1 MKKLR
6 EAKEKLLTDKAKVTE
21 RLAADKQKFLAKEIG
36 KAEFRETI
44 EWANN
49 RIVKLNRKFLTFR
62 ERTRKTYQ
70 LIKKR
75 NAKRDASRKAEM
87 AKTKA
92 KALKLLKE
100 VQEAAMRQDE
110 LIKRQIAERRKQEQ
124 KEEAEFEQAV
134 EENAQ
139 TFEESVVQEAA
150 EEFQLS
156 FSSEDEL

>member
-21 RLAADKQKFLAKEIG
+21 RLAADKQKFLDKEIG

-75 NAKRDASRKAEM
+75 NAKRDASRKSEM

-110 LIKRQIAERRKQEQ
+110 LIKRQIAERRKQE
-124 KEEAEFEQAV
+124 
-134 EENAQ
+134 
-139 TFEESVVQEAA
+139 
-150 EEFQLS
+150 
-156 FSSEDEL
+156 